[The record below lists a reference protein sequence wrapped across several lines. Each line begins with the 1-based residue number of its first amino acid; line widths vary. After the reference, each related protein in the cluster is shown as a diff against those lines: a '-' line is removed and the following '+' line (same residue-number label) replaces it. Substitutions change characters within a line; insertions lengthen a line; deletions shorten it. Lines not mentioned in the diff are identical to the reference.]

1 MDAHDTH
8 AVGAFVLDEQRE
20 RVEQSQHQFYM
31 TQRILDISDN
41 RIQFYEVVMIE
52 DAELSQVSGVLYL
65 LDLSIEDLTLSTTVR
80 LD

>member
-31 TQRILDISDN
+31 T
-41 RIQFYEVVMIE
+41 
-52 DAELSQVSGVLYL
+52 
-65 LDLSIEDLTLSTTVR
+65 
-80 LD
+80 